1 MDSDPDPGGPKTCES
16 GGSGFGSRSESGGS
30 GFGSRSATL
39 QGTSSKLS
47 SMSNITYLCS
57 IHFQDVILACA
68 ILHNI
73 AIRWNA
79 EEFAEEEEEEEVE
92 DAVRDD
98 GYGWDVVPP
107 EEIVHVENHPHQEKV
122 ECVLDEE
129 WEAEQHFV
137 PGGDAEAGDIARRQ
151 HSAQRREALRD
162 AMLQQRYWP

>member
-1 MDSDPDPGGPKTCES
+1 MFNSFTG
-16 GGSGFGSRSESGGS
+16 RH
-30 GFGSRSATL
+30 
-39 QGTSSKLS
+39 SS
-47 SMSNITYLCS
+47 
-57 IHFQDVILACA
+57 A

-79 EEFAEEEEEEEVE
+79 EEFAEEEEEEG

-107 EEIVHVENHPHQEKV
+107 EEIVHAEDHPHQEEV
-122 ECVLDEE
+122 EHVLDEE

-151 HSAQRREALRD
+151 LGAQRREALRD